1 MSVRISWSGDYKKD
15 AYSMLEAIGT
25 FERMGMIH
33 EEVANRFFYDMLDE
47 FTAYYNSKKFDGDL
61 ADLVEQVDEKKAKKI
76 AETLRDAIDDWLSN
90 R

>member
-15 AYSMLEAIGT
+15 AGSMLEAIGT

-33 EEVANRFFYDMLDE
+33 EEIANRFFYDMLDE
-47 FTAYYNSKKFDGDL
+47 FSDYYDSDEFEGDL
-61 ADLVEQVDEKKAKKI
+61 WNLIEQVDQKKAKKI
-76 AETLRDAIDDWLSN
+76 AEALRDTIDDWLSN